1 MLEDICGIREKTGSL
16 QRILKIFWPKVIS
29 NEKLLKITR
38 MSIISETIQKD
49 ADAGL
54 VVIFELLPTNSP
66 GLLFAG
72 QPGNRNRGRSKRPGD
87 ELSSQ
92 IFLRAKNG

>member
-1 MLEDICGIREKTGSL
+1 MASERKLEASNVSSN
-16 QRILKIFWPKVIS
+16 VIS

-54 VVIFELLPTNSP
+54 VVFFELLPTNSP

-72 QPGNRNRGRSKRPGD
+72 HPGK
-87 ELSSQ
+87 
-92 IFLRAKNG
+92 